1 MPIPSLFTGAG
12 ALTIQQNAIS
22 VIANNIANV
31 NTTGYKTSRVH
42 FAEEINNSLRP
53 ASSASLTK
61 GGTNPLQVGTGLALS
76 DINTVFSQGSLKTT
90 GLASDLAL
98 SGNGF
103 FVVSRAT
110 EDGSSTINTP
120 EFTRDGHFLV
130 DSDNNLVTADGSKVI
145 GAQIYDPATGR
156 AKSIT
161 GYSGITYF
169 TDQPIGPI
177 TAPTMFTNDGG
188 ASPNLAVPTPTTTT
202 GGGGVAPAFDASNL
216 AEFSIR
222 GGLVELGT
230 GVTTGTPGDLEI
242 TRRDDGKLVFSFD
255 NANAGTGASTYSVAV
270 DTDAQIL
277 DNVLTFHMTNATDDI
292 LQMRIR
298 LKPGVTSLDDVFKNI
313 DYDASSS
320 TSDTMSFAGNAATA
334 QTSSDIT
341 VSDADFEYMSL
352 PDLKSLFSTIKIPNF
367 LYDQDPA
374 LEVEATSYVINANGS
389 ISVFGPSSEE
399 LKLGRVLVANFAN
412 ADGLENNGGNKYV
425 ESSNSGLPA
434 ISVIDGPFDTNAPST
449 SGTRIVSGA
458 LEASNVNIANEFA
471 ELIAFQRGLQ
481 FNATTV
487 QRSDEILQT
496 LINLG

>member
-31 NTTGYKTSRVH
+31 NTTGFKVSRVH
-42 FAEEINNSLRP
+42 FAESINNSLRP

-61 GGTNPLQVGTGLALS
+61 GGTNPMQVGTGLSLS
-76 DINTVFSQGSLKTT
+76 DVNTVYSQGSLKTT

-110 EDGSSTINTP
+110 TDGSSNINTP

-130 DSDNNLVTADGSKVI
+130 DADNNLVTADGSKVI
-145 GAQIYDPATGR
+145 GAQLYDPATGR
-156 AKSIT
+156 IKSVDS
-161 GYSGITYF
+161 YSGVTYF
-169 TDQPIGPI
+169 TDQPIGPVSS
-177 TAPTMFTNDGG
+177 PTMYPNDGG
-188 ASPNLAVPTPTTTT
+188 ASPNLAIPTPTTTT
-202 GGGGVAPAFDASNL
+202 GGGGVAPSFNATNL

-222 GGLVELGT
+222 GGLVDAT
-230 GVTTGTPGDLEI
+230 TSVTTATPGNLSI
-242 TRRDDGKLVFSFD
+242 SRRDDGKLIFTFD
-255 NANAGTGASTYSVAV
+255 NANAGTATSRFSVAI
-270 DTDAQIL
+270 DTDAQVL
-277 DNVLTFHMTNATDDI
+277 DNVLTFQMVNGNDDT

-298 LKPGVTSLDDVFKNI
+298 LKPGVTSLEDVFQNI
-313 DYDASSS
+313 DYNSSS
-320 TSDTMSFAGNAATA
+320 ATSDTMVFAGGAATTQA
-334 QTSSDIT
+334 GADIT
-341 VSDADFEYMSL
+341 VADADFEYMSIA
-352 PDLKSLFSTIKIPNF
+352 DVKSLFSTIKIPNF
-367 LYDQDPA
+367 LYDQDSS
-374 LEVEATSYVINANGS
+374 LEVEATSYAINSNGS
-389 ISVFGPSSEE
+389 ISMFGPSSEE

-412 ADGLENNGGNKYV
+412 ADGLENNGSNKYV
-425 ESSNSGLPA
+425 ESSNSGIPA
-434 ISVIDGPFDTNAPST
+434 ISVIDGPFDKNAPST
-449 SGTRIVSGA
+449 SGTRMVSGA